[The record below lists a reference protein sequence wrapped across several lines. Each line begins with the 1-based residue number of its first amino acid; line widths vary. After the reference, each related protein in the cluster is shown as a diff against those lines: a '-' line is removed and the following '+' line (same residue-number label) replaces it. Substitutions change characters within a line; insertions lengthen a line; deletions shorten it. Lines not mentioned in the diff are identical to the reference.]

1 MVAICCYLERYND
14 KVLKL
19 HMNIS
24 LFERG
29 IGKRKYGIIK
39 VVNFSL
45 TFSFYG
51 YSHYTTT
58 SQLSGAI
65 ERCSCTVY

>member
-24 LFERG
+24 LFEISASLKLRHL
-29 IGKRKYGIIK
+29 IG
-39 VVNFSL
+39 
-45 TFSFYG
+45 T
-51 YSHYTTT
+51 
-58 SQLSGAI
+58 
-65 ERCSCTVY
+65 E